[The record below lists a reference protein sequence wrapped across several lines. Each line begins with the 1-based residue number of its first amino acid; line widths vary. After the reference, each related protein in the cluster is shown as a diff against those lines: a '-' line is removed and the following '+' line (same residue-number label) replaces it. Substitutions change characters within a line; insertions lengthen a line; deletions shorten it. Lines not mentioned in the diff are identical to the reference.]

1 LTGITANDDPKLGRV
16 PGAGMTYT
24 SSSNMI
30 DLDGPL
36 IQIFLGFLL
45 AIIGCVLM
53 ISSPEYAEVSYLL
66 FLIAGALVA
75 LSMIFLASA

>member
-1 LTGITANDDPKLGRV
+1 
-16 PGAGMTYT
+16 MTYT

-45 AIIGCVLM
+45 AITGCIIM
-53 ISSPEYAEVSYLL
+53 ISFPEYSQVSYLL
-66 FLIAGALVA
+66 FLIAGVLVA
-75 LSMIFLASA
+75 LSMIFLAGA

>member
-1 LTGITANDDPKLGRV
+1 MVITANDNPKTGRD

-36 IQIFLGFLL
+36 IQIFLGFLF

-53 ISSPEYAEVSYLL
+53 ISAPEYTEVSYLL
-66 FLIAGALVA
+66 FLIAGVLVA
-75 LSMIFLASA
+75 LSMIFLAST